1 LEAAHAQEAVK
12 DQPARRRSGRNVRSG
27 RNSRGP
33 GAKAGPAIRIARFKQ
48 ARKEFIQV
56 ARIANLDSQA
66 KAHAG
71 ELCEEMKQ
79 AFTSANAP

>member
-12 DQPARRRSGRNVRSG
+12 DQPARRRSG